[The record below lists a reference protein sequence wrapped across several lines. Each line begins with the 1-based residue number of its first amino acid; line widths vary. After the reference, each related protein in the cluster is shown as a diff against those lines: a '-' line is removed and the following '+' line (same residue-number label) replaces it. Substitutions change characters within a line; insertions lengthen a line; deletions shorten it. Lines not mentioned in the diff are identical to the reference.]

1 MVGGEGGRVTD
12 KQGRPTMQT
21 TYTVSGMTCDH
32 CVNAVGTE
40 IGRLDGVNDVRVDLT
55 TGAVVVTSER
65 QLDEQAVAAAID
77 EAGYAL
83 VGPAADRTG

>member
-1 MVGGEGGRVTD
+1 
-12 KQGRPTMQT
+12 MQT

-32 CVNAVGTE
+32 CVNAVRTE
-40 IGRLDGVNDVRVDLT
+40 VGRLDGVTEVSVDLT
-55 TGAVVVTSER
+55 TGAVVVTSEGP
-65 QLDEQAVAAAID
+65 LDEQTVGAAID